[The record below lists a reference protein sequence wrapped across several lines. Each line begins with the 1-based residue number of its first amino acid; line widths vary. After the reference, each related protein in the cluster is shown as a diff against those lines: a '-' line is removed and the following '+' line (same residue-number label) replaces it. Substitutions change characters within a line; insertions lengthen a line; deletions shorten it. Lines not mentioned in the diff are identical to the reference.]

1 MKRSKTHGSIEIGKI
16 ADFVIIDAKRWEH
29 IIY

>member
-1 MKRSKTHGSIEIGKI
+1 MNRSNLYGSIEIGKI
-16 ADFVIIDAKRWEH
+16 ADFVVIDANRWEH

>member
-1 MKRSKTHGSIEIGKI
+1 MNRSKMYGSIEIGKF
-16 ADFVIIDAKRWEH
+16 ADFVVINANRWEH